1 MAKAATGPRLIKEAW
16 WAVRT
21 VKGTK
26 YSKCLGTD
34 EREARR
40 LWPDAYAQLGPPP
53 SRLYRPDELITITR
67 PDGSLETM
75 QAMELLNVKELT
87 YDPWQQLEQPSNQA
101 WEDAFEVTRRRH
113 QRRSRKPLSGAWES
127 QVKALRRYI
136 PQGVLP
142 ADLTPQHVR
151 HMMERMERDGHS
163 DSTISTRI
171 ATLGGIFTA
180 LIRSGTNTEID
191 NPVTKVD
198 SSAPSLTHHKTAT
211 EEDYRYMFSSRMA
224 QDVVL
229 LRMIYLGVRI
239 GEAFNGQVVGD
250 TFVIKPTDTWSPK
263 NRASVRT
270 LPLPEFLQE
279 DVKLPNME
287 TWRAKFSRVRE
298 KDSGLVNHSW
308 RHGMVQLARQTGAD
322 PLTLEAVLGHKLP
335 AAVAMLNVY
344 GNGYQPDTMRQQ
356 LLPIWAVLDGWRE
369 EAS

>member
-1 MAKAATGPRLIKEAW
+1 MTKAASGPRLIKGQY

-34 EREARR
+34 ERDARR
-40 LWPDAYAQLGPPP
+40 RWPDEYAQLGPPP

-75 QAMELLNVKELT
+75 QAMDLLNVKELT

-113 QRRSRKPLSGAWES
+113 QRRSRRPLSGAWES
-127 QVKALRRYI
+127 QVKALKRYL
-136 PQGVLP
+136 PQGVVP

-151 HMMERMERDGHS
+151 EMMLRMEKDGHT

-171 ATLGGIFTA
+171 ATLGGVFTS
-180 LIRSGTNTEID
+180 LIRSGANTEID
-191 NPVTKVD
+191 NPVAKVD

-211 EEDYRYMFSSRMA
+211 EEDYRYMFSSRLA
-224 QDVVL
+224 QDVIL

-239 GEAFNGQVVGD
+239 GEAFHGRVDGD
-250 TFVIKPTDTWSPK
+250 TFVIEPTNTWTPK
-263 NRASVRT
+263 NRASHRT
-270 LPLPEFLQE
+270 LPLPEFLQQE
-279 DVKLPNME
+279 VKVPNME

-298 KDSGLVNHSW
+298 KGSGLVNHSW
-308 RHGMVQLARQTGAD
+308 RHGLVQLARQAEAD

-335 AAVAMLNVY
+335 AMTSIY
-344 GNGYQPDTMRQQ
+344 GNGYKPETMKAQ
-356 LLPIWAVLDGWRE
+356 LLPIWERLDQWRQ
-369 EAS
+369 EAG